1 MPTSSSERTKS
12 PPNCMKNSFSDHP
25 SEEALERFL
34 LNRSENEEVETLET
48 HILACESCISR
59 LETLELQ
66 IADLK
71 TALTLSEE
79 ARIQRELNNNKQPF
93 WKGWLTI
100 SSLSWAGA
108 ACAALA
114 LGLAVIPH
122 SILRNRHADSTAQ
135 VADLSAC
142 SGSDIDTLASCRGLD
157 TAVLPENRPLDL
169 RLATTD
175 IPAGPV
181 DVQVVS
187 GNGSEIW
194 QGRSTV
200 SHEHAEVK
208 LPGISRPGPYF
219 LRFYAQGA
227 SVEHELLREFRF
239 EVK

>member
-1 MPTSSSERTKS
+1 MQ
-12 PPNCMKNSFSDHP
+12 NSFSEHP
-25 SEEALERFL
+25 NEEALERFL
-34 LNRSENEEVETLET
+34 LNRSENEELESLET
-48 HILACESCISR
+48 HILACESCIGR

-79 ARIQRELNNNKQPF
+79 ARIQRELNKNQQPF
-93 WKGWLTI
+93 WKRWLTI
-100 SSLSWAGA
+100 PSLSWAGA

-114 LGLAVIPH
+114 LGLTVLPH
-122 SILRNRHADSTAQ
+122 SILRNRDIAATTRAA
-135 VADLSAC
+135 VGDLSAC
-142 SGSDIDTLASCRGLD
+142 SGSDIDSLASCRD
-157 TAVLPENRPLDL
+157 SETTVLPENRPLDL

-181 DVQVVS
+181 DVQVVTS
-187 GNGSEIW
+187 NGSQIW
-194 QGRSTV
+194 QGQSTV

-219 LRFYAQGA
+219 LRFYAQGPA
-227 SVEHELLREFRF
+227 VDRELLREFRF

>member
-1 MPTSSSERTKS
+1 
-12 PPNCMKNSFSDHP
+12 MKNSFSDHP

-34 LNRSENEEVETLET
+34 LNRSENEELELLET

-59 LETLELQ
+59 LETLELH
-66 IADLK
+66 ITDLK

-79 ARIQRELNNNKQPF
+79 ARIQRELNKNQQPF
-93 WKGWLTI
+93 WKGWFTV

-114 LGLAVIPH
+114 LGLAVLPH
-122 SILRNRHADSTAQ
+122 SILRNRNAVPSMEA
-135 VADLSAC
+135 VRGDLTAC
-142 SGSDIDTLASCRGLD
+142 SGSDIDSLASCRGLD
-157 TAVLPENRPLDL
+157 TAVLPENRPLEL

-181 DVQVVS
+181 DVQVVAS
-187 GNGSEIW
+187 NGSEIW
-194 QGRSTV
+194 QGRSAV
-200 SHEHAEVK
+200 SNEHAEVR

-219 LRFYAQGA
+219 LRFYAQG
-227 SVEHELLREFRF
+227 SGVERELLREFRF